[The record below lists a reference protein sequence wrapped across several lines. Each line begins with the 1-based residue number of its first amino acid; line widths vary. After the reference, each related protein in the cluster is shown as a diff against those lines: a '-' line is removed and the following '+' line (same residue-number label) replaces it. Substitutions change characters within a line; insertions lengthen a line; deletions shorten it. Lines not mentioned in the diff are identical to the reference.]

1 MPKST
6 GIEEISNISLF
17 LPKPNIRLS
26 IFAYI

>member
-6 GIEEISNISLF
+6 EIEEISNISLF
-17 LPKPNIRLS
+17 LPKPNIKLS

>member
-1 MPKST
+1 MPKNT
-6 GIEEISNISLF
+6 EIEEISNISLF